1 LVPLASEWAAGR
13 EVNATRAD
21 RQRRWVMKKVQVFLS
36 VMVPILLFLGASSA
50 LAQTRS
56 EVLVIGQEM
65 GMITSLDPAKGFEV
79 IGSGVMAQVYDRL
92 LDFSAGKFDKPE
104 PSLAE
109 SWKVSPDGLVW
120 TFNLRK
126 DVKFH
131 SGNPM
136 TSEDV
141 LYSFQ
146 RAVLLKDQPAFILT
160 QFGLTPE
167 SFKAPDKY
175 TFQITLPKKYAG
187 GLFLACMAAIVSSA
201 VDSQVVKQNV
211 AKTDQY
217 PNGDYGVTWLSRNSA
232 GSGPFILRKW
242 EKGEGVV
249 LDANPSHFRYP
260 PKIKRIIYKDI
271 AEANSRRLQ
280 VEKGD
285 VDIAWNMFP
294 DQVREL
300 EKNKDIR
307 IERYP
312 DNAIEYL
319 GMNVTRPYLSD
330 KRVRMAIRY
339 AIDYDGIINMILG
352 GAAKQTNTFI
362 PEGFAGYEPRII
374 YKTDI
379 EKAKQLMQEAGASG
393 FETNLYHID
402 ASPRP
407 DVAQVIQASLAKI
420 GIKVTL
426 NKMVGSQLMPLYRAQ
441 KTDLFL
447 GGWGPDYND
456 PHTNATPF
464 ADHTTKQLAY
474 RNAYENEQTA
484 KMIQDAGQEMDDAKR
499 IALYQA
505 ANKII
510 QEEGPFVFL
519 YQQLAQH
526 AVRNTIQDLKV
537 GPNPQ
542 LTKFYTVTKK

>member
-1 LVPLASEWAAGR
+1 MKRSLA
-13 EVNATRAD
+13 
-21 RQRRWVMKKVQVFLS
+21 FLA
-36 VMVPILLFLGASSA
+36 VVLTILISMDGSPA
-50 LAQTRS
+50 LAQSRA

-79 IGSGVMAQVYDRL
+79 IGSGVMAEVYDRL
-92 LDFSAGKFDKPE
+92 LDFPAGKFDKPE

-109 SWKVSPDGLVW
+109 SWKISSDGQVW
-120 TFNLRK
+120 TFTLRK
-126 DVKFH
+126 GVKFH

-136 TSEDV
+136 TADDV
-141 LYSFQ
+141 VYSFQ
-146 RAVLLKDQPAFILT
+146 RAILLKDQPAFILT

-167 SFKAPDKY
+167 SIRALDPN
-175 TFQITLPKKYAG
+175 TVQITLPKKYAG
-187 GLFLACMAAIVSSA
+187 GLFLACMASIVSSV
-201 VDSQVVKQNV
+201 VDSKVVKQNI
-211 AKTDQY
+211 AKTDQF

-249 LDANPSHFRYP
+249 LDANPNHFRYP
-260 PKIKRIIYKDI
+260 PKVKRVIYKDI

-285 VDIAWNMFP
+285 LDIAWNMLP
-294 DQVREL
+294 DQVKEL
-300 EKNKDIR
+300 VKNKDIR

-312 DNAIEYL
+312 NNAIEYL

-339 AIDYDGIINMILG
+339 AIDYDGIVNQILG

-362 PEGFAGYEPRII
+362 PEGFAGYESRII

-379 EKAKQLMQEAGASG
+379 DKAKQLMKEAGVSG
-393 FETNLYHID
+393 FETNLYHND
-402 ASPRP
+402 ATPRP
-407 DVAQVIQASLAKI
+407 EVGQVIQASLAKI

-456 PHTNATPF
+456 PHTNAQPF
-464 ADHTTKQLAY
+464 ADHTAKQLAY

-484 KMIQDAGQEMDDAKR
+484 KMIQDAGVEMDDAKR
-499 IALYQA
+499 IAIYQA

-510 QEEGPFVFL
+510 QKDGPFAFL
-519 YQQLAQH
+519 YQQLDQH
-526 AVRNTIQDLKV
+526 AVRNTVQDLRV

-542 LTKFYTVTKK
+542 MTKLYTVTKK

>member
-1 LVPLASEWAAGR
+1 
-13 EVNATRAD
+13 
-21 RQRRWVMKKVQVFLS
+21 MKRIF
-36 VMVPILLFLGASSA
+36 ILLPVA
-50 LAQTRS
+50 LAALLVCHTPAPAQSRS
-56 EVLVIGQEM
+56 DVLVVGMEL

-79 IGSGVMAQVYDRL
+79 YGSGVMAHVYDRL
-92 LDFSAGKFDKPE
+92 LDFAPGKYDKPE

-120 TFNLRK
+120 TFALRK
-126 DVKFH
+126 NVKFH

-136 TSEDV
+136 TAEDV
-141 LYSFQ
+141 VYSFQ

-167 SFKAPDKY
+167 SFKAVDAH
-175 TFQITLPKKYAG
+175 TVQITLPKKYAG
-187 GLFLACMAAIVSSA
+187 GLFLACMASIVTSV
-201 VDSQVVKQNV
+201 VDSKVVKQNI
-211 AKTDQY
+211 AKTDQF
-217 PNGDYGVTWLSRNSA
+217 PNGDHGVTWLSRNSA
-232 GSGPFILRKW
+232 GTGPFILRKW
-242 EKGEGVV
+242 EKSEGVV

-260 PKIKRIIYKDI
+260 PKVKRIIYKDI
-271 AEANSRRLQ
+271 PEAASRRLQ

-285 VDIAWNMFP
+285 LDIAWNMLP
-294 DQVREL
+294 DQVNQMGG
-300 EKNKDIR
+300 NKDLR
-307 IERYP
+307 IERYA

-319 GMNVTRPYLSD
+319 GMNVTRPHLSD
-330 KRVRMAIRY
+330 NRVRTAIRY
-339 AIDYDGIINMILG
+339 AIDYEGIVSKVLG
-352 GAAKQTNTFI
+352 GAAKQINTFI

-379 EKAKQLMQEAGASG
+379 EKAKQLMKEAGVPNG
-393 FETNLYHID
+393 FETTIYHND

-407 DVAQVIQASLAKI
+407 EVGQVIQASLAKI
-420 GIKVTL
+420 GIKVNL

-456 PHTNATPF
+456 PHTNAQPF
-464 ADHTTKQLAY
+464 ADHTSKQLAY
-474 RNAYENEQTA
+474 RNAYENEKTA
-484 KMIQDAGQEMDDAKR
+484 KLIQDAGQEMDDAKR
-499 IALYQA
+499 IGMYQA

-510 QEEGPFVFL
+510 QEEGPFAFL
-519 YQQLAQH
+519 YQRLFLH
-526 AVRNTIQDLKV
+526 AVRNNVQDLSV